1 VGALPTRTMTV
12 VPTHEEDLAMHG
24 SMPRRLALAL
34 FTVGVLSHGVAL
46 AEGDVS
52 VALTAYRVTMS
63 QGKEAYVPAEQ
74 ARPGEVIEYRA
85 TYKNTG
91 KQVVKDLMATLPVPQ
106 GLEYLPKT
114 AAPSKLLASV
124 DGKNYEAVPLVRRVK
139 GADGKPVVREVP
151 LSEYRFLRWPMGN
164 LAASAESQVRA
175 RMRVTPLGSMAAN
188 STH

>member
-1 VGALPTRTMTV
+1 
-12 VPTHEEDLAMHG
+12 MHG

-52 VALTAYRVTMS
+52 VALSAYRVTMS

-74 ARPGEVIEYRA
+74 ARPGETIEYRA

-91 KQVVKDLMATLPVPQ
+91 KLAVNDLMATLPIPQ

-114 AAPSKLLASV
+114 ALPVKLLASI
-124 DGKNYEAVPLVRRVK
+124 DGKSYEAVPLLRRVK
-139 GADGKPVVREVP
+139 SADGRFVVREVP
-151 LSEYRFLRWPMGN
+151 ASEYRWLRWPMGT
-164 LAASAESQVRA
+164 LAAQAQSQVRA
-175 RMRVTPLGSMAAN
+175 RMRVTPLDPVAAN
-188 STH
+188 STR

>member
-1 VGALPTRTMTV
+1 
-12 VPTHEEDLAMHG
+12 MHG

-34 FTVGVLSHGVAL
+34 FTVGILSHGVAL

-52 VALTAYRVTMS
+52 VALSAYRVTMS

-91 KQVVKDLMATLPVPQ
+91 KQAVNDLMATLPIPQ

-114 AAPSKLLASV
+114 AQPVRLLASV

-139 GADGKPVVREVP
+139 GADGRIVVRDVP
-151 LSEYRFLRWPMGN
+151 LSEYRSLRWPMGS
-164 LAASAESQVRA
+164 LAARAEAQVRA
-175 RMRVTPLGSMAAN
+175 RMRVTPLETVATN
-188 STH
+188 STR

>member
-1 VGALPTRTMTV
+1 
-12 VPTHEEDLAMHG
+12 MHG

-34 FTVGVLSHGVAL
+34 FTMGMLSHGVAL

-52 VALTAYRVTMS
+52 VALTAFRVTMS

-85 TYKNTG
+85 TYKNMG
-91 KQVVKDLMATLPVPQ
+91 KQAVKDLMATLPIPQ

-114 AAPSKLLASV
+114 AQPVRLLASV

-139 GADGKPVVREVP
+139 GEGGRIVVREVP
-151 LSEYRFLRWPMGN
+151 LSEYRFLRWPMGA
-164 LAASAESQVRA
+164 LAARAESQVRA
-175 RMRVTPLGSMAAN
+175 RMRVTPLETMAAN
-188 STH
+188 STR

>member
-1 VGALPTRTMTV
+1 
-12 VPTHEEDLAMHG
+12 MHG

-34 FTVGVLSHGVAL
+34 FVVGVLSHGVAL

-85 TYKNTG
+85 IYKNVG
-91 KQVVKDLMATLPVPQ
+91 KQAVNDLMATLPVPQ

-114 AAPSKLLASV
+114 AQPVRLFASV
-124 DGKNYEAVPLVRRVK
+124 DGKNCSAHAQDQGRGRKARDARSAGLGIPLAAV
-139 GADGKPVVREVP
+139 ADGHARGEGRIAGARAHARDTARAGGRR
-151 LSEYRFLRWPMGN
+151 LHA
-164 LAASAESQVRA
+164 LARA
-175 RMRVTPLGSMAAN
+175 P
-188 STH
+188 